1 MADQTE
7 VGLRRA
13 VLVSEQDTHRVAH
26 GTSSGA
32 SGEPVWNLV
41 AGKASTPRGSTVDS
55 SHGQESTENGRPPVP
70 KSAHRDNGLT
80 SLADGSSAPVVDTA
94 PTTPGRARHVRPA
107 ERRINAFSDITLIGT
122 FSPDGPDDLG
132 QMSHGVRVSRL

>member
-32 SGEPVWNLV
+32 SGEPVWTLV
-41 AGKASTPRGSTVDS
+41 AGKASPPRGSTVNS
-55 SHGQESTENGRPPVP
+55 RHGQESTENGRPPCAQ
-70 KSAHRDNGLT
+70 KCTWRQWRE
-80 SLADGSSAPVVDTA
+80 
-94 PTTPGRARHVRPA
+94 RARDGECPVLISAATSGSMAPWVRFTVP
-107 ERRINAFSDITLIGT
+107 SVL
-122 FSPDGPDDLG
+122 
-132 QMSHGVRVSRL
+132 